1 MNKTKYTMTVL
12 TALLFIAVCATAGQA
27 SAQRTFVAGPGIGS
41 DTNTASDCSFSA
53 PCRNFSAAY
62 TVTNTGGE
70 IIALSAGAG
79 YGGLTITHAITVTG
93 LPGQVAFVA
102 VSTGTT
108 GFTVAAGASD
118 LVVIRDIHFNGA
130 GFSSNTGLSHTGGKL
145 IVKHC
150 VFESLTTGV
159 SAAGTNNTTLPARM
173 DLIDSD
179 FYNNGTAVLSTG
191 SGANSPGNSV
201 VASTTVI
208 RINGGNITGNGTG
221 LNMVNQG
228 SGLFNILLF
237 GPGNVPFTNVVG
249 NTTNLGCS
257 PAACNANEPV
267 FSYNSLPFGP

>member
-1 MNKTKYTMTVL
+1 M
-12 TALLFIAVCATAGQA
+12 
-27 SAQRTFVAGPGIGS
+27 
-41 DTNTASDCSFSA
+41 
-53 PCRNFSAAY
+53 
-62 TVTNTGGE
+62 
-70 IIALSAGAG
+70 
-79 YGGLTITHAITVTG
+79 
-93 LPGQVAFVA
+93 
-102 VSTGTT
+102 
-108 GFTVAAGASD
+108 
-118 LVVIRDIHFNGA
+118 VIRDIHFNGA

-228 SGLFNILLF
+228 QACLTYYCSAQVTSRLQTSWEIRRTWGVVLPLVMQMNLFFLQQPTLRAMMR
-237 GPGNVPFTNVVG
+237 
-249 NTTNLGCS
+249 L
-257 PAACNANEPV
+257 
-267 FSYNSLPFGP
+267 